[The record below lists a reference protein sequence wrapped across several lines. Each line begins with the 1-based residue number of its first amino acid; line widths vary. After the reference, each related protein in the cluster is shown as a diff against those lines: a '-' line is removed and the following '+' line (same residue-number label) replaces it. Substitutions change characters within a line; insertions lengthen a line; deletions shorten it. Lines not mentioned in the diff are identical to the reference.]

1 MPDTR
6 RIATDLRLKIVTRLH
21 RILLDLS
28 GGRFGTRFKNMPT
41 LTLTTVGRRSG
52 RAHTVVLTVPI
63 VDGERYLIVASRG
76 GDTISP
82 AWYHNL
88 CAEPRVEVSF
98 QHGAARPM
106 TARVLTPAE
115 RATRWPQV
123 VRAYPGY
130 ADYQKRTARL
140 IPLIEL
146 SPRAA

>member
-6 RIATDLRLKIVTRLH
+6 RIATDLRLKTVTGLH
-21 RILLDLS
+21 RTLLDVT
-28 GGRFGTRFKNMPT
+28 GGRIGTRFKKMPT

-52 RAHTVVLTVPI
+52 RRHTVVLTVPI

-76 GDTISP
+76 GDAVSP

-98 QHGAARPM
+98 RHGAARSM

-115 RATRWPQV
+115 REVRWPQV

-130 ADYQKRTARL
+130 ADYQKRTARR

-146 SPRAA
+146 SPPGG